1 MITARAAQKLKRKK
15 QIVVTMYA
23 IGFSLL
29 AITTYTFSY
38 KIPQLNEE
46 ISSLR
51 TEARRSLF
59 SNIEFNLQQHNI
71 QMLCALHD
79 ILSEVNPQS
88 IRLKPFSDKIADYQ
102 RTLLK
107 HTFHELTGYYPDD
120 KNLQSWASMNP
131 KQLDDELFHLHL
143 DKSDEITKVDGDL
156 VGVYKKNSSKHI
168 LDLETTK
175 NAWTFWSIL
184 LQIIGLAIN
193 QLAIILQMSW
203 NP

>member
-1 MITARAAQKLKRKK
+1 MKKYPHFERK
-15 QIVVTMYA
+15 Q
-23 IGFSLL
+23 
-29 AITTYTFSY
+29 
-38 KIPQLNEE
+38 ED
-46 ISSLR
+46 R
-51 TEARRSLF
+51 CF